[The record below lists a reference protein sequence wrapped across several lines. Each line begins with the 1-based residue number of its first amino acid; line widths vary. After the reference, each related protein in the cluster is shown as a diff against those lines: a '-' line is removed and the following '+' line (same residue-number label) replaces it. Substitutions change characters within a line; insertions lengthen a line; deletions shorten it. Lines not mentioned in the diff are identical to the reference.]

1 VIRHYFA
8 ALQNSCLT
16 GETDSQPSEPTFL
29 HIKEFYCGLSVAGVA
44 QMRRTYD
51 VLKPDFGVQYRSWV
65 KFLMPK
71 FMHQMLTCTS
81 PNWPRLCRKLIHIE
95 ALPTVVW

>member
-1 VIRHYFA
+1 MIRQYFA

-44 QMRRTYD
+44 SD
-51 VLKPDFGVQYRSWV
+51 EKE
-65 KFLMPK
+65 
-71 FMHQMLTCTS
+71 
-81 PNWPRLCRKLIHIE
+81 HIMF
-95 ALPTVVW
+95 